1 MRAFHNLDGWLRDV
15 RAALENRETRCYEL
29 ADILEELLDLVDTA
43 DSDTGVEDAD
53 ASAGRQCELDL
64 EPHDHDGREDLGG
77 HAQGPGAD
85 GSPHVVEPARVV
97 PPVVHRV
104 RQLARAGSRGTA
116 QPVVR
121 PYRVRS

>member
-29 ADILEELLDLVDTA
+29 ADIIEELLDLVDTA
-43 DSDTGVEDAD
+43 DGDSGVPDAD
-53 ASAGRQCELDL
+53 APAGREPEPDL
-64 EPHDHDGREDLGG
+64 EPHDHDGRESLGG
-77 HAQGPGAD
+77 HAQGPRPD
-85 GSPHVVEPARVV
+85 GSSHVVEPTRVV

-121 PYRVRS
+121 PYRVRA